1 LYVAAGEAF
10 LAKIAATH
18 LASGDG
24 WSVDDV
30 VCSAGPQDRPYEE
43 QHEHVAIA
51 IVTGGSFQYRGSA
64 AGPGRELMT
73 PGSLLLGNP
82 GQCFVC
88 GHEHGQGDRC
98 LSFRFSPE
106 YFAAITRGVRRGR
119 RDRFGMLRLPP
130 VRELSPV
137 IARAIALRLAPSEA
151 GGLAQGRLAALAW
164 EELGVRLAIEAVQV
178 DSGRTPS
185 RAPVSAAAL
194 ARVTRAV
201 RLIDD
206 QPAGDL
212 TLGSLAKEAGLSP
225 YHFLRTFEDLT
236 GATPHQYVM
245 RARLRQAAARLLSE
259 PAKILDVALDSGFG
273 DVSNFNRA
281 FRAEF
286 GSSPRAYRMRN
297 RSCTRHPAPCT
308 LHPSLV
314 TPRRS

>member
-1 LYVAAGEAF
+1 LYIAAGDAF
-10 LAKIAATH
+10 LAKIAAIH

-43 QHEHVAIA
+43 EHKQVAIA
-51 IVTGGSFQYRGSA
+51 IVTGGSFQYRGST

-73 PGSLLLGNP
+73 PGSVLLGNP

-88 GHEHGQGDRC
+88 GHEHGLGDRC
-98 LSFRFSPE
+98 ISFRYSPE
-106 YFAAITRGVRRGR
+106 YFATITKGVGR
-119 RDRFGMLRLPP
+119 RLRERFGTLRLSP

-137 IARAIALRLAPSEA
+137 IARAVS
-151 GGLAQGRLAALAW
+151 AARSTTVTAIAW
-164 EELGVRLAIEAVQV
+164 EELGIKLAVEAVIV
-178 DSGRTPS
+178 DSGTTPS

-201 RLIDD
+201 RLIDE

-212 TLGSLAKEAGLSP
+212 TLASLAKSARLSP

-236 GATPHQYVM
+236 GATPHKYVM
-245 RARLRQAAARLLSE
+245 RARLRHAAARILLE
-259 PAKILDVALDSGFG
+259 DAKVLDIALDCGFG

-286 GSSPRAYRMRN
+286 GVSPRLYRGGQ
-297 RSCTRHPAPCT
+297 A
-308 LHPSLV
+308 
-314 TPRRS
+314 

>member
-1 LYVAAGEAF
+1 

-30 VCSAGPQDRPYEE
+30 VCFAGPQDRPYEE

-51 IVTGGSFQYRGSA
+51 IVTGGSFQYRGST

-73 PGSLLLGNP
+73 PGSLLLGNA
-82 GQCFVC
+82 GQCFEC
-88 GHEHGQGDRC
+88 GHEHAQGDRC

-106 YFAAITRGVRRGR
+106 YFSAITKGVRRGR
-119 RDRFGMLRLPP
+119 RERFGMLRLPP
-130 VRELSPV
+130 VRELSPL
-137 IARAIALRLAPSEA
+137 IAHAIAAARSSSPA
-151 GGLAQGRLAALAW
+151 GTIAW
-164 EELGVRLAIEAVQV
+164 EELGVRLAVEAVKV

-185 RAPVSAAAL
+185 RAPVTAAAL

-201 RLIDD
+201 RLIDGN
-206 QPAGDL
+206 AGGEL
-212 TLGSLAKEAGLSP
+212 TLASLATEAGLSP

-245 RARLRQAAARLLSE
+245 RTRLRQAAARLLAE
-259 PAKILDVALDSGFG
+259 PAKIIDVALGCGFG

-286 GSSPRAYRMRN
+286 GVSPRAYRSGSG
-297 RSCTRHPAPCT
+297 RSG
-308 LHPSLV
+308 L
-314 TPRRS
+314 

>member
-1 LYVAAGEAF
+1 M
-10 LAKIAATH
+10 AKIAATH

-30 VCSAGPQDRPYEE
+30 VCFAGPQDRPYEE

-51 IVTGGSFQYRGSA
+51 IVTGGSFQYRGST

-73 PGSLLLGNP
+73 PGSLLLGNA
-82 GQCFVC
+82 GQCFEC
-88 GHEHGQGDRC
+88 GHEHAQGDRC

-106 YFAAITRGVRRGR
+106 YFSAITKGVRRGR
-119 RDRFGMLRLPP
+119 RERFGMLRLPP
-130 VRELSPV
+130 VRELSPL
-137 IARAIALRLAPSEA
+137 IAHAIAAARSSSPA
-151 GGLAQGRLAALAW
+151 GTIAW
-164 EELGVRLAIEAVQV
+164 EELGVRLAVEAVKV

-185 RAPVSAAAL
+185 RAPVTAAAL

-201 RLIDD
+201 RLIDGN
-206 QPAGDL
+206 AGGEL
-212 TLGSLAKEAGLSP
+212 TLASLATEAGLSP

-245 RARLRQAAARLLSE
+245 RTRLRQAAARLLAE
-259 PAKILDVALDSGFG
+259 PAKIIDVALGCGFG

-286 GSSPRAYRMRN
+286 GVSPRAYRSGSG
-297 RSCTRHPAPCT
+297 RSG
-308 LHPSLV
+308 L
-314 TPRRS
+314 

>member
-1 LYVAAGEAF
+1 M
-10 LAKIAATH
+10 AKIAASH

-24 WSVDDV
+24 WSVENV
-30 VCSAGPQDRPYEE
+30 ICSAGPQDRPYEE
-43 QHEHVAIA
+43 QHAHVAIA

-82 GQCFVC
+82 GQCFAC
-88 GHEHGQGDRC
+88 GHEHAHGDRC

-119 RDRFGMLRLPP
+119 RERFGMLRLPP
-130 VRELSPV
+130 VRELSPI
-137 IARAIALRLAPSEA
+137 IARAISA
-151 GGLAQGRLAALAW
+151 AQSATPASAVAW

-185 RAPVSAAAL
+185 RAPVAAAAL

-206 QPAGDL
+206 QPGGEL
-212 TLGSLAKEAGLSP
+212 TLASLAREAGLSP

-245 RARLRQAAARLLSE
+245 RARLRQAAVRLLAE

-281 FRAEF
+281 FRGEF
-286 GSSPRAYRMRN
+286 GVSPRAYRGAGGR
-297 RSCTRHPAPCT
+297 ADD
-308 LHPSLV
+308 
-314 TPRRS
+314 